1 MRLFLSSED
10 FGRYPEALVEL
21 AGENTKVAF
30 INNAKDDWTLEDR
43 TEKTE
48 EKKHAFNQLG
58 FDVHEVD
65 LRGYFGSPN
74 KLEADLKDYGFV
86 WASGGNTFILRRA
99 MKASG
104 LDNILKKRLADDSLI
119 YGGSS
124 AGSIVA
130 TPSLHGTEYGDD
142 PSVIP
147 EHYSKEI
154 VWKGLNLVP
163 FYIVPH
169 YKSGWFGQEAA
180 DMEAYLKKKDLPYR
194 TLEDGQVI
202 IIEGRKKEFL
212 K

>member
-30 INNAKDDWTLEDR
+30 VNNAKDAWPDEDR
-43 TEKTE
+43 LEKTE
-48 EKKHAFNQLG
+48 EKKQGFHKLG
-58 FDVHEVD
+58 FEVHELD
-65 LRGYFGSPN
+65 LRGYFGRP
-74 KLEADLKDYGFV
+74 KLLEEELKTFGMV

-99 MKASG
+99 MKVSG
-104 LDNILKKRLADDSLI
+104 LDKVLQNRLADDSLV

-124 AGSIVA
+124 AGSIIA
-130 TPSLHGTEYGDD
+130 TPSLHGTELGDD
-142 PSVIP
+142 PREISK
-147 EHYSKEI
+147 HYSRPI
-154 VWKGLNLVP
+154 VWQGLSLVP

-169 YKSGWFGQEAA
+169 YRSDWFGREADSMA
-180 DMEAYLKKKDLPYR
+180 AYFMKRNLPYK

-202 IIEGRKKEFL
+202 IIEGQKKELL